1 MTMTDEGKLTVD
13 ELMALARASAAVTQ
27 ACACQIGSYREWTR
41 TPASFPQEQMRS
53 AGTLVGD
60 PYDEPTYAEY
70 HPLGTNYWSP
80 DAPIALRHFPY
91 NRCAVQQ
98 CTVCGRCCLAYVEAG
113 GYYVEPRVRELDPQ
127 LIVDQPVS

>member
-1 MTMTDEGKLTVD
+1 MTNDGRLGIGDV
-13 ELMALARASAAVTQ
+13 MALAQASSAVTRD
-27 ACACQIGSYREWTR
+27 CACRIGDYQEWTR
-41 TPASFPQEQMRS
+41 TPATFPQEQMRN

-91 NRCAVQQ
+91 NRCALQH
-98 CTVCGRCCLAYVEAG
+98 CSVCGRCCLSYVEAG
-113 GYYVEPRVRELDPQ
+113 GYYVEPRVRALDARYV
-127 LIVDQPVS
+127 VDQPTS